1 MKPLKRNTKFE
12 RSGRGLRK
20 PRPRLSRPEDP
31 VFFPLLTLVLS
42 TTLGAAVLGFSSS
55 AQAQDDSGQ
64 FVNGNAGAP
73 PNTDSE
79 NVPGAVMQTPS
90 YAGTGCPQGSAS
102 ATLSPDGKTLSVLF
116 DSYVAEAGGGAPMAR
131 DSKGCQINIPFIVPP
146 GFAVQ
151 VVKMDYRGFTS
162 LPAGS
167 RSTFGAGFRFL
178 EVNERLTNAPRVVRA
193 SVMQGPKTENFVLTS
208 VIQGRPFSPCGQ
220 NFILAAESTLNVQS
234 NRAGEQTISTVDSVD
249 AVQTPVVYSLRW
261 KRCGGQGEGRPDSPP
276 GRPPGVGGGPP
287 PGGPGRPF
295 PPPGRP
301 FPPPPGP
308 GRR

>member
-1 MKPLKRNTKFE
+1 M
-12 RSGRGLRK
+12 
-20 PRPRLSRPEDP
+20 
-31 VFFPLLTLVLS
+31 FFPLMSAVPGFVLS
-42 TTLGAAVLGFSSS
+42 ASLGLSIFGSSAMGFSST
-55 AQAQDDSGQ
+55 ANAQDDTGQ

-73 PNTDSE
+73 PNSDSE

-102 ATLSPDGKTLSVLF
+102 AVLSPDGKTLSVLF
-116 DSYVAEAGGGAPMAR
+116 DSYVAEAGNHMAMAR

-146 GFAVQ
+146 GYAVQ

-178 EVNERLTNAPRVVRA
+178 EVNGRATNAPRILRA
-193 SVMQGPKTENFVLTS
+193 SVMQGPKTENFTLSS
-208 VIQGRPFSPCGQ
+208 VIQGRPFSPCGE
-220 NFILAAESTLNVQS
+220 NFILAAESTVNVQS
-234 NRAGEQTISTVDSVD
+234 NRSGEQTITTVDSVD

-261 KRCGGQGEGRPDSPP
+261 KRCQAGGGNGGRPEVPVIVVPTP
-276 GRPPGVGGGPP
+276 GRSLPPGPP
-287 PGGPGRPF
+287 PGPPPGR
-295 PPPGRP
+295 PGRP

-308 GRR
+308 GRI